1 MSAALDAVVPVP
13 ARTLSLGLGL
23 AFALALPVAVGL
35 AQESVSVFGQGGAA
49 RYGDTVRDS
58 TGGTWRRRAD
68 VGGAPSWRMETPTET
83 SRGRLDLR
91 TDSVSRALYPRNTG
105 GAGLTRSG
113 LRTAPPR

>member
-1 MSAALDAVVPVP
+1 MSAALDAVPPLP

-35 AQESVSVFGQGGAA
+35 AQENVVVFGQAGAA
-49 RYGDTVRDS
+49 RYGDTVRDG
-58 TGGTWRRRAD
+58 TAGTWRRRAD
-68 VGGAPSWRMETPTET
+68 LGGTPSWCMETPAET

-91 TDSVSRALYPRNTG
+91 TDSVSRALFPRNSG